1 MLRGNR
7 SIIFLFYFMFSP
19 VNNIL
24 FVFFNVTRFY
34 FMTHLTVGLVL
45 IYISRY
51 PVGYV
56 GIFFWSDNEVP
67 FVKTDGYV

>member
-1 MLRGNR
+1 
-7 SIIFLFYFMFSP
+7 
-19 VNNIL
+19 
-24 FVFFNVTRFY
+24 
-34 FMTHLTVGLVL
+34 MTHLTVGLVL

-56 GIFFWSDNEVP
+56 GIFFWSDNEVH